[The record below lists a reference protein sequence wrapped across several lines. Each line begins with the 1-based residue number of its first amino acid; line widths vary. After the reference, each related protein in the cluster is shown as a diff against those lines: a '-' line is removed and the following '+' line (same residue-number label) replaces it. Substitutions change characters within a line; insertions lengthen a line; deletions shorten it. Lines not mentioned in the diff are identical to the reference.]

1 MEPILIKPLC
11 YVLSLEGGNIYVG
24 VTYNFNQ
31 RIAQHMAGTGAK
43 WTRLHKPLEVIEI
56 ILDVTPATENEVTLR
71 YIEEYGPARVRGGS
85 WSSPDKPKKP
95 STPSVSGSRSDGS
108 GGAA

>member
-11 YVLSLEGGNIYVG
+11 YVLSLEGGNVYVG

-43 WTRLHKPLEVIEI
+43 WTRLHKPIEVIEI
-56 ILDVTPATENEVTLR
+56 ILDVTPATENETTLK

-85 WSSPDKPKKP
+85 WSSPDRPKVVKQNSEP
-95 STPSVSGSRSDGS
+95 
-108 GGAA
+108 GAQN